1 MTWIYVWTSE
11 IKNIYVW
18 TTPVKEVYV
27 WTTKVR
33 PRRLPSAYQEVEYIQ
48 SSGTQYFII
57 WNTFKTSYKSVIDF
71 QMITIG
77 SDYVPLW
84 VRNADHDPNYRYWI
98 DAWNSYFKIISWWN
112 NWTSTIREDK
122 NRHSITVDKS
132 TATVDGTNYS
142 ISYVNY
148 TFSDWIWVFYYH
160 SIDWKSW
167 YYASIKLYKLD
178 IYDENWNHIFDGYP
192 CYRKSDSVIWM
203 YDVVWQQF
211 YTNQWTWTF
220 TKWPN
225 V

>member
-1 MTWIYVWTSE
+1 MWYRVKRIMTRPWGVE
-11 IKNIYVW
+11 KQ
-18 TTPVKEVYV
+18 
-27 WTTKVR
+27 VR
-33 PRRLPSAYQEVEYIQ
+33 PSGLPSAYQEVEYIQ

-84 VRNADHDPNYRYWI
+84 VRNADYNPNYRYWI

-112 NWTSTIREDK
+112 NWESTIREDK

-160 SIDWKSW
+160 SIDWNSW